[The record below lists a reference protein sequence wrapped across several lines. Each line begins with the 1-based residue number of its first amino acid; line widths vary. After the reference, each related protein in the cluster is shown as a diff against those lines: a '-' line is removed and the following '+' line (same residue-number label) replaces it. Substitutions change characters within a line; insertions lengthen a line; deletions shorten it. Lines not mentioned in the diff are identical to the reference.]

1 MEAGQYF
8 LTSPTL
14 ALEEQRKTKSPTF
27 QLWPR
32 APNPKQCGRLDLL
45 SIFVSR
51 EGNPR
56 KVQAPS

>member
-32 APNPKQCGRLDLL
+32 APNPKQCGRVGDV
-45 SIFVSR
+45 SFFVLMV
-51 EGNPR
+51 G
-56 KVQAPS
+56 